1 MVPRVIARSSPG
13 TGIGCVFLTD
23 FNLRPETSRG
33 PIADAGKRIAAQ
45 ISTRFGR
52 LVFLC
57 SLRDLATGRY
67 SHPSLTGSFGVES
80 ADRALRHTHHQVFR
94 EWLRLSLQDQK
105 EDLDEYLR
113 ISRIRPVELRY
124 RDLAPAGAHEVER
137 QLYLTDLEV
146 ILQLISFDPGPLCA
160 PDALPPR

>member
-1 MVPRVIARSSPG
+1 M
-13 TGIGCVFLTD
+13 FLTD
-23 FNLRPETSRG
+23 FNFRPEASRG
-33 PIADAGKRIAAQ
+33 PIADAGKRIVAQ

-57 SLRDLATGRY
+57 SLRDAATGRY
-67 SHPSLTGSFGVES
+67 SHPALTETFGVET

-94 EWLRLSLQDQK
+94 EWLRLSLGDQK

-113 ISRIRPVELRY
+113 ISRIPPVDLRY
-124 RDLAPAGAHEVER
+124 RDLTPAGAHEVEL

-146 ILQLISFDPGPLCA
+146 IVQLISFDPGSFCA